1 MTAIILTI
9 LKIILFIV
17 GGLFFNISYKFC
29 KSMIKQRRDWNKED
43 KIAMFLITIAN
54 ICVLLV
60 LILHLI
66 KEIIK

>member
-1 MTAIILTI
+1 MTAIILVI
-9 LKIILFIV
+9 LKVILFIV
-17 GGLFFNISYKFC
+17 GGLFFNVSYRFC
-29 KSMIKQRRDWNKED
+29 KSMIKQRHDWNKED

>member
-1 MTAIILTI
+1 MTAVILVI
-9 LKIILFIV
+9 LKIVLFIV

-29 KSMIKQRRDWNKED
+29 KSMIKQRRDWNKDD
-43 KIAMFLITIAN
+43 KIVMFLMVIAN